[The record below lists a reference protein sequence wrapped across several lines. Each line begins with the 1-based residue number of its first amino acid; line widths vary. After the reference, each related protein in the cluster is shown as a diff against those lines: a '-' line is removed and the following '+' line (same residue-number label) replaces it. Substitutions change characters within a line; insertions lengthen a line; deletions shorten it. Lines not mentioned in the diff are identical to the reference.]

1 MEIQSV
7 SYECVAKDR
16 DKLLDTIYYMNM
28 NSFWKNKKVLVTG
41 GSGFIGSHVV
51 EKLVR
56 MGAKVKILDRIS
68 NGKLKYIEYLKR
80 DIEIIHGEC
89 VDPDASVKA
98 CNSMDV
104 VMNLAAHV
112 GGIEYNRTHQATM
125 LHDNIVIATSMIE
138 AARKAKVERFL
149 VVSSA
154 CVYPHDAIVPTPESE
169 GVRGEPEPTNS
180 GYGWAK
186 RYAELLGKLYSEEYG
201 MKVGIVRPYNA
212 YGPRDHFSPESS
224 HVIPA
229 LIKRVMDGENPITVW
244 GSGKQTRA
252 FLYVEDFTDG
262 LIQAIEE
269 YPVPDPINIGT
280 DEEISIGD
288 LIKMIIKI
296 SGKNSD
302 IQFDITKPDGSPRR
316 NSDNTKA
323 KEKTGFTA
331 KTSLAEGL
339 HKTIEWY
346 AKEYLANRNTT

>member
-1 MEIQSV
+1 M
-7 SYECVAKDR
+7 K
-16 DKLLDTIYYMNM
+16 
-28 NSFWKNKKVLVTG
+28 SFWKDKKVLVTG

-51 EKLVR
+51 EKLVGR
-56 MGAKVKILDRIS
+56 GANVRILDRIS
-68 NGKLKYIEYLKR
+68 DGKLKYIEYLK
-80 DIEIIHGEC
+80 DNFEIIRGEC
-89 VDPDASVKA
+89 TDPDIALNA
-98 CNSMDV
+98 CTSMDV

-125 LHDNIVIATSMIE
+125 LHDNMVIATSMIE
-138 AARKAKVERFL
+138 AARKAQVERFL

-169 GVRGEPEPTNS
+169 GTRGEPEPTNS

-229 LIKRVMDGENPITVW
+229 LIARVMNEENPVIVW

-252 FLYVEDFTDG
+252 FLYVEDFADG
-262 LIQAIEE
+262 LIQAIEK

-288 LIKMIIKI
+288 LVKMIIKI
-296 SGKNSD
+296 SGKNTQV
-302 IQFDITKPDGSPRR
+302 QFDTTKPDGSPKR

-323 KEKTGFTA
+323 KEKIGFTA
-331 KTSLAEGL
+331 KISLKEGL
-339 HKTIEWY
+339 QKTIEWY
-346 AKEYLANRNTT
+346 IKNHI